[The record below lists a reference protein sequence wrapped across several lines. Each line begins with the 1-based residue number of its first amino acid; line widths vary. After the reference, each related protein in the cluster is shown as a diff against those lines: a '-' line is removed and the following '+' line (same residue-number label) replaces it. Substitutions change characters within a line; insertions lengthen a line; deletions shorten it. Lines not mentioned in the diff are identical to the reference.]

1 MVVDIVVTLLSWTSI
16 VNPKVP
22 NPHILQ
28 TASLKHEYIFV
39 TAYHHLINQ
48 ILSQD
53 NPRDEV
59 LANRLLEF
67 LMKNSFHP
75 KRAVFRHNLEII
87 RTLVE
92 CWKDC
97 LHVPYR

>member
-1 MVVDIVVTLLSWTSI
+1 MVVDIVVTLLSWMS
-16 VNPKVP
+16 VANPKVP
-22 NPHILQ
+22 NAYILQ
-28 TASLKHEYIFV
+28 TASLKYEYIFV
-39 TAYHHLINQ
+39 MTYHHLINQ

-67 LMKNSFHP
+67 LMKHSFHP

>member
-1 MVVDIVVTLLSWTSI
+1 MNFI
-16 VNPKVP
+16 
-22 NPHILQ
+22 ILQ
-28 TASLKHEYIFV
+28 KRYCSSLYRWYF
-39 TAYHHLINQ
+39 LWQ
-48 ILSQD
+48 G

-67 LMKNSFHP
+67 LMKHSFHP